1 MIRRPPRSTLFPYTT
16 LFRSRRHL
24 VAGRARADLRHA
36 GFVVAAA
43 AGVGGRAAADGGA
56 PLRLPARFVARRPIR
71 RVRVVCQGR
80 HRATAARSPERG
92 DAATPRALGPGPRAP
107 L

>member
-43 AGVGGRAAADGGA
+43 AGGGGRAAADGGGR
-56 PLRLPARFVARRPIR
+56 LRLPAPLGARPPVR
-71 RVRVVCQGR
+71 RVRGGCPR
-80 HRATAARSPERG
+80 PHRATAARTPARG
-92 DAATPRALGPGPRAP
+92 DAGPPRRWGPGPPAP
-107 L
+107 